1 MGESNKRSVLLV
13 LFLAVL
19 VAALDI
25 AMVGPAL
32 PALRDYYGIDE
43 RAVAW
48 VLNVFVLF
56 NFVGVP
62 LMSKMADVYGRRL
75 VFCMDIG
82 LFAMGAIVVATSP
95 PFEVVLAGRALQGF
109 GAAGIFP
116 VSSAVIGDVFPKEQ
130 QGRALGLLGSV
141 FGLAFIVGPAASG
154 ILLRYGWPWLFVST
168 LPLAAVAFA
177 LGRRYVPAARSTV
190 AARRFDLRGLLL
202 VSTALATLAFGVN
215 GISAIDFGSS
225 LMRPRVWVFVFIA
238 AVFGAAFYVSSRRAV
253 NPIIPP
259 AIFATRQARLAV
271 MLTAATGFCEAV
283 IIFVPSLAEA
293 TFGVDKSTASFM
305 FLPLAA
311 AVAVGSPAFGWLLDR
326 FGARTV
332 VMVASVCLSVGL
344 GTVAQLPSLLP
355 FYTGTVLVGFALAG
369 LLGSSLNYILL
380 RESRLQD
387 RVAAQGI
394 VTLSLNTGILMGGAV
409 VGALAASG
417 ETHRA
422 GYETAFTTIAVLGV
436 FMFGISLFLR
446 GRKASPV
453 AIPSG

>member
-1 MGESNKRSVLLV
+1 MNKRSVLLV

-62 LMSKMADVYGRRL
+62 LMSKMADVYGRRRIFSL
-75 VFCMDIG
+75 DIA
-82 LFAMGAIVVATSP
+82 LFAVGAVIVAAAP
-95 PFEVVLAGRALQGF
+95 PYEVVLVGRAIQGF

-154 ILLRYGWPWLFVST
+154 ILLRYGWPWLFLST

-177 LGRRYVPAARSTV
+177 LGRRRVPVARTTLVTS
-190 AARRFDLRGLLL
+190 RFDLRGLLL
-202 VSTALATLAFGVN
+202 VSVALASLAYGVN
-215 GISAIDFGSS
+215 GINATDFGSS
-225 LMRPRVWVFVFIA
+225 LLRPRVWVFVAIA
-238 AVFGAAFYVSSRRAV
+238 AVFGSAFYLSTRRAV

-271 MLTAATGFCEAV
+271 ILTAATGFCEAV

-293 TFGVDKSTASFM
+293 SFGVDKSTASFM
-305 FLPLAA
+305 FLPLAT
-311 AVAVGSPAFGWLLDR
+311 AVAVGSPMFGWVLDT
-326 FGARTV
+326 FGSRTV
-332 VMVASVCLSVGL
+332 VMVASVCLTVGL
-344 GTVAQLPSLLP
+344 WVVAQMPGLAP
-355 FYTGTVLVGFALAG
+355 FYIGTVLVGLALAG

-387 RVAAQGI
+387 RVSAQGI
-394 VTLSLNTGILMGGAV
+394 VTLSLNTGILMGGAA

-417 ETHRA
+417 ATHRA
-422 GYETAFTTIAVLGV
+422 GYETAFTTIAFLGV
-436 FMFGISLFLR
+436 CMFGLSLFLQT
-446 GRKASPV
+446 RKGATVSL
-453 AIPSG
+453 PSG